1 MIGKASKAIAK
12 QRVLLEEGRDITIR
26 KLRSSIIKSRTKA
39 VEIFIVPRAK
49 GRFCVRVTCVSMR
62 LSHRSLAIQPAAL
75 TNNPPK
81 MINNMRPPEG
91 GALGAIQSDH
101 PAGINKIRRPL
112 GLFQRINSAHWLKR
126 L

>member
-1 MIGKASKAIAK
+1 MTGKASKDIAK
-12 QRVLLEEGRDITIR
+12 QRFLLEEGRYITIR
-26 KLRSSIIKSRTKA
+26 KLRSSIIKRRTKA
-39 VEIFIVPRAK
+39 VEICIVPRAK
-49 GRFCVRVTCVSMR
+49 GRCRVRVTCLSMR

-81 MINNMRPPEG
+81 IINNMRPPEG

-101 PAGINKIRRPL
+101 PAGINKMRRPL
-112 GLFQRINSAHWLKR
+112 GLFQRSNSAHWRNR